1 MITPKT
7 TTTLTGDNVKPIE
20 YIVLDKLEP
29 SFVDM
34 MDDSLN
40 WHGYGMEL
48 CYLGHVLRAR
58 PEMLVEELNETL
70 AGYRSTSGKYTAAC
84 DVASTLESL
93 APEKYAGK
101 FRY

>member
-1 MITPKT
+1 MKQ
-7 TTTLTGDNVKPIE
+7 IE

-29 SFVDM
+29 SFTDM
-34 MDDSLN
+34 MDTSTN

-58 PEMLVEELNETL
+58 PEMLIEELNETL
-70 AGYRSTSGKYTAAC
+70 KSYRSSSGEYTAAC

-101 FRY
+101 FKY

>member
-1 MITPKT
+1 MQQ
-7 TTTLTGDNVKPIE
+7 LTIE
-20 YIVLDKLEP
+20 EIVIDALEP
-29 SFVDM
+29 TFADM
-34 MDDSLN
+34 MDESLN

-48 CYLGHVLRAR
+48 CYLGHVLRTR

-70 AGYRSTSGKYTAAC
+70 SGYRSTSGEYTAAC

-101 FRY
+101 FKY